1 MEHKLYMTP
10 NKHFFI
16 FCCALFLDIASIC
29 AQNTN
34 NLSNQIRANALLNE
48 DNRKSGFSND
58 STELEG
64 VPEGIYAWRIDNRFG
79 DIRPANYDTIPH
91 RFQNEN
97 QTMGATGHYNFTGNL
112 GAPRISHYFNEQ
124 GANMQ
129 SNPFIFTLPYDFFLP
144 KVDDVLFTNTKSPFT
159 NLTYHSCGNKQD
171 GEDRLKALFSVNAGK
186 KLGFGL
192 KADYLYGRGYYQ
204 AQSTADFNGMVYASY
219 LSDKYQMH
227 AFYKN
232 TFLKTREN
240 GGIEN
245 DDYVKRPES
254 FPTRY
259 GTADMPINLSRAW
272 NKLNG
277 NQLFLTHRYNIGFH
291 RYKDANGKVIKDLD
305 SYLAARAK
313 NKNDKITSDSVAKN
327 EPRLPKLSANNDKK
341 GTTKDSLKITSE
353 FVPVSSFIHTLNL
366 EGNTRKFISNER
378 NDETNP
384 GYFGTFFL
392 SGDSAL
398 DRTNHLGI
406 ENTFAL
412 ELHEG
417 MNKWMK
423 MGLRLFGKHELA
435 QFKFKVPYTS
445 SLSEKMHY
453 TENYFTVGAQILS
466 QQNRIFRY
474 NILGELRT
482 TGSDWGEFNIDGDL
496 ALSIPIKR
504 DSLQFVVNGFVRN
517 ERPSFYY
524 RHYIGRN
531 AMWNNEHL
539 NKMFHVR
546 INASLQ
552 YKATKLTASIENI
565 QNYVYFQ
572 EQLTAYAGT
581 DGYENFRHAIGV
593 AQANK
598 NVQLL
603 GITLN
608 QNFHWGVFNWE
619 NELTYQVSSNKDVL
633 PVPTFSAY
641 SNAYLLFRIAK
652 VLRTELGVD
661 VRYFTR
667 YNAPTY
673 SPIIGQYAIQDA
685 QYATSI
691 GNYPIINAY
700 ANFHLKRTR
709 FYLMASHLNY
719 SSGAGNP
726 FLVAHYPLNR
736 LTIHFGI
743 SWNFIN

>member
-1 MEHKLYMTP
+1 VEHKLYMTP

-16 FCCALFLDIASIC
+16 FCCALFLNIASIC

-259 GTADMPINLSRAW
+259 GTADMPIKLARAW

-291 RYKDANGKVIKDLD
+291 RYKDANGKVIKDL
-305 SYLAARAK
+305 
-313 NKNDKITSDSVAKN
+313 
-327 EPRLPKLSANNDKK
+327 E
-341 GTTKDSLKITSE
+341 
-353 FVPVSSFIHTLNL
+353 
-366 EGNTRKFISNER
+366 
-378 NDETNP
+378 
-384 GYFGTFFL
+384 
-392 SGDSAL
+392 
-398 DRTNHLGI
+398 
-406 ENTFAL
+406 
-412 ELHEG
+412 
-417 MNKWMK
+417 
-423 MGLRLFGKHELA
+423 
-435 QFKFKVPYTS
+435 
-445 SLSEKMHY
+445 
-453 TENYFTVGAQILS
+453 
-466 QQNRIFRY
+466 
-474 NILGELRT
+474 
-482 TGSDWGEFNIDGDL
+482 
-496 ALSIPIKR
+496 
-504 DSLQFVVNGFVRN
+504 
-517 ERPSFYY
+517 
-524 RHYIGRN
+524 IGR
-531 AMWNNEHL
+531 A
-539 NKMFHVR
+539 HV
-546 INASLQ
+546 
-552 YKATKLTASIENI
+552 
-565 QNYVYFQ
+565 
-572 EQLTAYAGT
+572 
-581 DGYENFRHAIGV
+581 
-593 AQANK
+593 
-598 NVQLL
+598 
-603 GITLN
+603 
-608 QNFHWGVFNWE
+608 
-619 NELTYQVSSNKDVL
+619 
-633 PVPTFSAY
+633 
-641 SNAYLLFRIAK
+641 
-652 VLRTELGVD
+652 
-661 VRYFTR
+661 
-667 YNAPTY
+667 
-673 SPIIGQYAIQDA
+673 
-685 QYATSI
+685 
-691 GNYPIINAY
+691 
-700 ANFHLKRTR
+700 
-709 FYLMASHLNY
+709 
-719 SSGAGNP
+719 
-726 FLVAHYPLNR
+726 
-736 LTIHFGI
+736 
-743 SWNFIN
+743 